1 MKIVYGKTLTESER
15 GAVRS
20 MAEKCGITFET
31 ARLLYA
37 RGITSAGIR
46 WLVDHTEESWM
57 PHNKPETYA
66 PYAEGLFDGCFPD
79 TFNCVTGNYGGMVIP
94 PDTIARN
101 IYAILDGGF
110 GK

>member
-1 MKIVYGKTLTESER
+1 
-15 GAVRS
+15 
-20 MAEKCGITFET
+20 
-31 ARLLYA
+31 
-37 RGITSAGIR
+37 
-46 WLVDHTEESWM
+46 M

>member
-1 MKIVYGKTLTESER
+1 MSCDR
-15 GAVRS
+15 GIDW
-20 MAEKCGITFET
+20 AEEDPAIDWHLFH
-31 ARLLYA
+31 

-101 IYAILDGGF
+101 IYAILDSGF